1 MSATEQKQPEEVTT
15 AATQPLDGDTNLQ
28 RAGQGSAL
36 SAEAGAEE
44 EVDLQMLMGV
54 PVTLSVEVGK
64 TKMPIRDLLQ
74 LGQGSIV
81 DLDRE
86 TDAPLDLLVNGTL
99 IAQGEVVTIGK
110 KFGLRLI
117 DVISQ
122 RDRLKKLK

>member
-1 MSATEQKQPEEVTT
+1 MNATGQDSEVVSAQTRQ
-15 AATQPLDGDTNLQ
+15 LDGETRPQ
-28 RAGQGSAL
+28 AMEQGAVSG
-36 SAEAGAEE
+36 SEE
-44 EVDLQMLMGV
+44 EVDLQMLMEV

-64 TKMPIRDLLQ
+64 TRMSIRDLLQ

-99 IAQGEVVTIGK
+99 IAQGEVVTIGN

>member
-1 MSATEQKQPEEVTT
+1 MNTTEQEPEVVST
-15 AATQPLDGDTNLQ
+15 AAQPLENETGLKPLDKGTVS
-28 RAGQGSAL
+28 GS
-36 SAEAGAEE
+36 EE
-44 EVDLQMLMGV
+44 ELDLEMLMGV

-64 TKMPIRDLLQ
+64 TRMPIRDLLQ

-99 IAQGEVVTIGK
+99 IAQGEIVTIGK

-117 DVISQ
+117 DVISP

>member
-1 MSATEQKQPEEVTT
+1 MNATEQTQPNEVTA
-15 AATQPLDGDTNLQ
+15 AATQPLEGDSNLQ
-28 RAGQGSAL
+28 RADQGSAV
-36 SAEAGAEE
+36 GAEE

>member
-1 MSATEQKQPEEVTT
+1 MNSTEQEPEVVS
-15 AATQPLDGDTNLQ
+15 AAAQPLESETGLKPLNKG
-28 RAGQGSAL
+28 AVSGSD
-36 SAEAGAEE
+36 E

-64 TKMPIRDLLQ
+64 TRMPIRELLQ
-74 LGQGSIV
+74 LGQGSII

-117 DVISQ
+117 DVISP